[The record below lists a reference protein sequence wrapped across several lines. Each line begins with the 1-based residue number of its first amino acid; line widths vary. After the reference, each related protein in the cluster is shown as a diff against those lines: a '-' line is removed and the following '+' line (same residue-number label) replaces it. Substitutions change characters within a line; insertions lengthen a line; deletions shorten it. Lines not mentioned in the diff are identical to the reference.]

1 MALEHLLAD
10 LRADNQFMANVT
22 AWRTLPAR
30 PPRTA
35 PIPPA
40 LHPALHAGLATRGIQ
55 ELYTHQAQ
63 AVELALSGQ
72 AVAVV
77 TPTASGKTLCYN
89 LPILDAL
96 LRDPQARAL
105 YLFPTKALGHDQLD
119 ELDGWRATLM
129 QQSGGEQ
136 AAPAATL
143 LAAAYDGDTPSAD
156 RARLRQQ
163 ARLIVTNPDMLHSG
177 ILPYHGNWEAFLAG
191 LRYVVI
197 DEMHTYRGVFGSHVA
212 NMLRR
217 LRRLCAAY
225 DSFPQFIC
233 TSATIANPQELAQKL
248 VEQPVTVV
256 DESGAPSGA
265 KHLILYNPP
274 VFDLERGLRRSST
287 LEAQELAARCVL
299 ADVQTIVFG
308 RARLTTELLLT
319 YLRERVARAW
329 AAPGA
334 NRRREVAAGLLDRD
348 SPVYTRIRGYRGG
361 YLPAERRAIEDG
373 LRGGE
378 VRAVVATNALELGID
393 IGQLQA
399 AILCGYPGTIAAT
412 WQQMGRAGR
421 TTAAALAILVA
432 TGGAL
437 DQYVI
442 RHPEFLFERSPEH
455 ALINPD
461 NPLLLVDHIRCAAFE
476 MPFVQGEALGSSPY
490 TEAVL
495 TLLVEDGE
503 IHHHGDEYFWAGAGY
518 PARAVNLRSSGSET
532 VVIQATPATQ
542 AGGAGGPVTIIGALD
557 QATAPLLLHDG
568 AIYIHEGQSYVV
580 ERLDLDE
587 SIAHVRAVEVDHYTD
602 ALAETE
608 VTVLTTPDQRVHQGA
623 QVAHGDLRV
632 THQVM
637 GYRRVKRFTHET
649 LGVFPLDY
657 PPRIN
662 ETSGYWFS
670 VLPETQAAL
679 EASGEWRDSVND
691 YGPNWAEQR
700 RRVRERDGYRCTQ
713 CGAPE
718 PPGRQHDV
726 HHLRPFRTFG
736 YVPGLNEHYRLAN
749 QLSNLVLVCRTCHQ
763 RLEASVRT
771 RSGLDGVAYA
781 LNNLAPLY
789 LMCDPQDIGVHV
801 ERGELAGV
809 AQRAAASPPERKPE
823 TDPEA
828 DPSQPDRRAKLP
840 TVYVY
845 ERTAA
850 GLGFS
855 ARLYELHATLMAAA
869 YDLIAGCGCP
879 QGCPACVGPV
889 LEAEVELLDTKR
901 LALALLRELTGQGHP
916 QPAAQGLSHARPGP
930 AADNLTD
937 DVLF

>member
-1 MALEHLLAD
+1 MGLEHLLAD
-10 LRADNQFMANVT
+10 LRADSQFMANVT
-22 AWRTLPAR
+22 AWRTQPAR
-30 PPRTA
+30 AAVTA
-35 PIPPA
+35 PIPAA
-40 LHPALHAGLATRGIQ
+40 LHPALQAGLAARGIHA
-55 ELYTHQAQ
+55 LYTHQAQ
-63 AVELALSGQ
+63 AVDLALSGQ

-96 LRDPQARAL
+96 LRDPHARAL

-129 QQSGGEQ
+129 DQG
-136 AAPAATL
+136 APAVSL
-143 LAAAYDGDTPSAD
+143 LAAAYDGDTSSAD
-156 RARLRQQ
+156 RPRLRQQ

-177 ILPYHGNWEAFLAG
+177 ILPYHGNWEAFLSG

-212 NMLRR
+212 NVLRR

-274 VFDLERGLRRSST
+274 VFDMERGLRRSST

-334 NRRREVAAGLLDRD
+334 NRRREVAAGLLDRT

-361 YLPAERRAIEDG
+361 YLPGERRTIETG
-373 LRGGE
+373 LRRGE

-399 AILCGYPGTIAAT
+399 AVLCGYPGTIAGT

-421 TTAAALAILVA
+421 TTAAAVAILVA

-461 NPLLLVDHIRCAAFE
+461 NPLLLVDHVRCAAFE
-476 MPFVQGEALGSSPY
+476 MPFVEGEALGSSPY
-490 TEAVL
+490 TAAVL
-495 TLLVEDGE
+495 HLLAEDGE
-503 IHHHGDEYFWAGAGY
+503 LHRHQDSQGESYFWAGAGY

-532 VVIQATPATQ
+532 VAIQAIDAPQ
-542 AGGAGGPVTIIGALD
+542 GSSDSSSDSSGAPQIIGALD

-580 ERLDLDE
+580 DRLDLDE
-587 SIAHVRAVEVDHYTD
+587 NLAHVRAVEVDHYTD

-608 VTVLTTPDQRVHQGA
+608 VTVLTTPDQSAQQGA

-632 THQVM
+632 THQVV

-657 PPRIN
+657 PPRIT
-662 ETSGYWFS
+662 ETSGYWCS
-670 VLPETQAAL
+670 ILPETQAVL
-679 EASGEWRDSVND
+679 EASGEWRDSIND

-700 RRVRERDGYRCTQ
+700 DRVRARDGYRCTQ
-713 CGAPE
+713 CGTPE

-726 HHLRPFRTFG
+726 HHLRPFRTYG
-736 YVPGLNEHYRLAN
+736 YVPGLNEHYLIAN
-749 QLSNLVLVCRTCHQ
+749 RLSNLVLVCRTCHQ
-763 RLEASVRT
+763 RLEAGVRT

-809 AQRAAASPPERKPE
+809 AHRTRQKAAADE
-823 TDPEA
+823 TASDDAPQA
-828 DPSQPDRRAKLP
+828 PRPTQLP

-855 ARLYELHATLMAAA
+855 ARLYELHTTLMAAA
-869 YDLIAGCGCP
+869 YDLIAGCTCP

-889 LEAEVELLDTKR
+889 LETEELLLDTKR
-901 LALALLRELTGQGHP
+901 LALALLRELTGQGSA
-916 QPAAQGLSHARPGP
+916 PAPAPSHS
-930 AADNLTD
+930 AAGSVAD
-937 DVLF
+937 DVSF